1 MKTIIRFFITVVILF
16 TTTSNAFAAKIPD
29 NIKTFIKKEIPG
41 ATFRFD
47 GLLTCPDG
55 SLYLPLYPALI
66 KKPDTIAVKTTIPS
80 GQKLSSKP
88 SAIILNNDFVLLK
101 VLTDSKGRKTILY
114 MKEPPVEIKTGLLPQ
129 DILVPTGLIIPDNV
143 KGIIGNLQIPTANDA
158 GLKVK
163 AESTVNNRVQ
173 KATSLSKNQV
183 QTITQLK
190 DKTLYIATCYSKNIQ
205 VVKGENTTPEY
216 ALAQSGLIYDM
227 KATPDE
233 KFLLVTTFGKTFV
246 NVISLADER
255 IIKQIDLT
263 TPAEEIVIDKSRNL
277 AYITSSANSL
287 IYVMDLN
294 TMKLKQKI
302 KVKGMCQK
310 LALGANNI
318 LFYTDRKTNE
328 LWTVDIPN
336 DYATKNI
343 GTFPSITKICY
354 SQGKIY
360 VISRIKNRLAV
371 IDMATTSLIL
381 ELPLDTKPVD
391 MITYK
396 DKLFILSAGET
407 AVQVLNTTTDELVKT
422 INLNTGG
429 FSTKIYQIKNTNLAI
444 ITDTKTNKYCVIDLD
459 KNSLIKTSTLEIPV
473 SFIEVLKTIKKTNS
487 K

>member
-1 MKTIIRFFITVVILF
+1 MKIIIRFFIAVVVLF
-16 TTTSNAFAAKIPD
+16 TATTDAFAAKIPD
-29 NIKTFIKKEIPG
+29 NVKNFVKKEMPG

-47 GLLTCPDG
+47 GLLSYPDG
-55 SLYLPLYPALI
+55 TLYLPLYPALI
-66 KKPDTIAVKTTIPS
+66 KKFDTLSVKATMPS
-80 GQKLSSKP
+80 GQKPSSKP
-88 SAIILNNDFVLLK
+88 NVIILNNDFVLLK

-114 MKEPPVEIKTGLLPQ
+114 IKEPPIEIKTGLLPQ

-163 AESTVNNRVQ
+163 AEPSVKRVQ

-183 QTITQLK
+183 QTINQLK
-190 DKTLYIATCYSKNIQ
+190 DKTIYIATCYSKNIQ
-205 VVKGENTTPEY
+205 VVKGESSTPEY
-216 ALAQSGLIYDM
+216 ALAQKGLIYDM

-263 TPAEEIVIDKSRNL
+263 TPAEEIVIDKARNL
-277 AYITSSANSL
+277 AYITSGSNSL

-294 TMKLKQKI
+294 SMKLKQKI
-302 KVKGMCQK
+302 KIKGMCQK
-310 LALGANNI
+310 LALGEGNI
-318 LFYTDRKTNE
+318 LFYTDKKTND
-328 LWTVDIPN
+328 LWTVDIPT
-336 DYATKNI
+336 DYTTKNI
-343 GTFPSITKICY
+343 GSFPSITKICY

-360 VISRIKNRLAV
+360 VISRIKNRLAI
-371 IDMATTSLIL
+371 IDLATTSLIS
-381 ELPLDTKPVD
+381 EIPLDSKPVD
-391 MITYK
+391 MLAYK

-407 AVQVLNTTTDELVKT
+407 AVQVLNTKTDELVKT

-444 ITDTKTNKYCVIDLD
+444 VTDTKTNKYCVIDLD
-459 KNSLIKTSTLEIPV
+459 KNTLIKTNTLEIPV